1 MKSKHIA
8 PMAPIALLACAS
20 AACAQ
25 SSVTLYGV
33 VDTNIEYTT
42 NLPGATPGSS
52 GNRVSM
58 QSGGLSGSRWG
69 LRGTEDLG
77 GGLSALF
84 VLESGFASDTGQ
96 SQQGGRLFGRQAYV
110 GLKSTTVGQ
119 FTFGRQY
126 TTLFQLLANFEPMA
140 YSTQYE
146 PAAVQT
152 GVNFRSDNTAMYT
165 GTFGPVTA
173 QAHWS
178 FGTGAPSANPT
189 GGGNGEVPGQPR
201 RDSGYGA
208 GVAYMAGPIGATL
221 AFDQYNPSVALG
233 GGAFSSGTVR
243 KAAIAGSYL
252 FGDTVKVMG
261 GYRWGQNKNANGSV
275 ALRDDYYWAGV
286 NYQATNALGLSLE
299 YAYQKIKTINSA
311 PSTQANP
318 WQIAFIADYTLS
330 KRTDLYLTTAYA
342 RNAGLALD
350 QATVDLNATG
360 YGLATGKNSM
370 VGAAVGIR
378 HKF

>member
-1 MKSKHIA
+1 MKTKHIA
-8 PMAPIALLACAS
+8 PVALMACAG
-20 AACAQ
+20 AAWAQ
-25 SSVTLYGV
+25 SGVTLYGV
-33 VDTNIEYTT
+33 VDTNLEYAT
-42 NLPGATPGSS
+42 NLQGPTPGSS
-52 GNRVSM
+52 GNRIAM

-69 LRGTEDLG
+69 MRGVEDLG

-96 SQQGGRLFGRQAYV
+96 SQQSGRLFGRQAFV
-110 GLKSTTVGQ
+110 GLKSGTLGQ
-119 FTFGRQY
+119 LTLGRQY

-178 FGTGAPSANPT
+178 FGTGAPSASPT
-189 GGGNGEVPGQPR
+189 GGGNGEVPGQAR

-208 GVAYMAGPIGATL
+208 GVAYSAGPLGATL
-221 AFDQYNPSVALG
+221 AYDQYNPSTPLG

-243 KAAIAGSYL
+243 KAAVAGSYL
-252 FGDTVKVMG
+252 IGDTVKVMG
-261 GYRWGQNKNANGSV
+261 GYRWGQNKNAVGSV

-286 NYQATNALGLSLE
+286 NYQASSAVMLSLE
-299 YAYQKIKTINSA
+299 YSYQKITTINSA

-318 WQIAFIADYTLS
+318 WQVAFIADYSLS

-350 QATVDLNATG
+350 QAGVDLNATG
-360 YGLATGKNSM
+360 YSLASGKTSM
-370 VGAAVGIR
+370 VGAALGIR